1 MSNLVVTP
9 EIKQAIKDVEIDDDA
24 HWLLGDY
31 GREARTWGHVDLLF
45 ETNLLSMEGNA
56 LQNLKKKAL
65 TTYHLKVHS
74 EALAK
79 LQEYDTV
86 LKPK

>member
-1 MSNLVVTP
+1 MSNLIVTADV
-9 EIKQAIKDVEIDDDA
+9 KQAIKDVEIDDDT
-24 HWLLGDY
+24 HWLLGNY

-45 ETNLLSMEGNA
+45 ETNMLSMEGNA

-74 EALAK
+74 EALAN